1 MSTTEVQSLIEV
13 LTTWFEGHSI
23 TIVSLKVHAAVSYQ
37 LFSVSG
43 TFEGPAVF
51 DEKYD
56 GAELKLDY
64 MYELERKDD
73 RFRFTEIIFISNTEF
88 VIKYAK

>member
-1 MSTTEVQSLIEV
+1 MSAPEVQSLIEV
-13 LTTWFEGHSI
+13 LTAWFEGHSI
-23 TIVSLKVHAAVSYQ
+23 TIVSLKVHAVSYQ
-37 LFSVSG
+37 LFGVIG

-51 DEKYD
+51 DKEYD

-64 MYELERKDD
+64 MYELERRDD